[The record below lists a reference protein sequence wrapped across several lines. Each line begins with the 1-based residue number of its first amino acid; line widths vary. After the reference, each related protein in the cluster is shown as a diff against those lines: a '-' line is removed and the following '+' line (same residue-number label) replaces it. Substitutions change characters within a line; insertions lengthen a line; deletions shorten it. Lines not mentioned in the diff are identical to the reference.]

1 MTASF
6 EIGVT
11 EKAKERI
18 EAAMDAENLRGHA
31 IRMAANRVSPVRIR
45 YRLVF
50 AAPEARRPDD
60 LEVVASGVKIWI
72 DPASSELLNG
82 ATVDFVEDLNATGFC
97 FSNPNESEGWSD
109 PVAARLQE
117 LLDQEINPSI
127 AAHGGTVDL
136 IDYQAGKA
144 YLSMGGGCQGCG
156 MANVTLREGIEARV
170 REVIPEI
177 SEIIDTTD
185 HSAGVNP
192 YHRSG

>member
-18 EAAMDAENLRGHA
+18 EAAMDAENRRGHA
-31 IRMAANRVSPVRIR
+31 IRMDATRVSPVRIR
-45 YRLVF
+45 YRLEF
-50 AAPEARRPDD
+50 AAPETKRPGD
-60 LEVVASGVKIWI
+60 LEVLVGGVKIWI

-82 ATVDFVEDLNATGFC
+82 ATVDFVEGLHATGFS

-117 LLDQEINPSI
+117 LLDREINPSI

-144 YLSMGGGCQGCG
+144 YVYMGGGCQGCG

-177 SEIIDTTD
+177 REIIDTTD
-185 HSAGVNP
+185 HGAGVNP

>member
-1 MTASF
+1 MTATF
-6 EIGVT
+6 EISVT

-18 EAAMDAENLRGHA
+18 QTAMDAENLRGHV
-31 IRMAANRVSPVRIR
+31 IRMAATRVSPVRIR
-45 YRLVF
+45 YRLDF
-50 AAPEARRPDD
+50 AAPEAQRPDD
-60 LEVVASGVKIWI
+60 LEVVAGGVKIWI

-82 ATVDFVEDLNATGFC
+82 ATVDFMEDLHATGFS

-117 LLDQEINPSI
+117 LLDKEINPSI

-144 YLSMGGGCQGCG
+144 YVYMGGGCQGCG

-185 HSAGVNP
+185 HGAGVNP